1 MVDGDFDY
9 TGSVLE
15 EQYWILNLIGKG
27 GMGAVYRGR
36 HAASDT
42 HVAVKFLHSDL
53 PDRDVAV
60 KRFFREARAAA
71 EIVHEN
77 IIKVMD
83 VGLSDRGDPYL
94 VMEFLEGESLA
105 QMMKRVGP
113 IGLPAAC
120 AVMEPILQ
128 AVEAIHAKGVIHRDI
143 QPKKIFLVNRPDG
156 PPVIKLLDFGLS
168 KFTDNLEPGGLTVG
182 GVMLGTPDYISP
194 EQVRGA
200 KDVDKR
206 TDIYSLGVILYEL
219 LTGQLPYEAK
229 TYQEKIMA
237 KMTQEPKDPKSVY
250 PGFPQEAAGLI
261 MAAMRKEPA
270 ARPQNVSQ
278 MLEQMRAMAAFKVRR
293 EGLARLFAHGGAVA
307 GENATWD
314 GGEAAAPASA
324 EKKAGA
330 QVSALWQKV
339 WRAPLGK
346 VGVGVGAAVILL
358 LMVLLTWSTGSEPGL
373 ETGSQAQPPQALSPQ
388 PLSPQMQP
396 SAAAAEPPQQQ
407 ASEVQIEVQGL
418 PTGAVIYY
426 DGARVQMNPFRVTVK
441 EVIVP
446 LKVEAAGYE
455 DFITSLVPVED
466 QVVRVEMSQ
475 VAAEPTTDDGEE
487 AGRDRGDEEA
497 ATAQDGGESVGPS
510 GARADDQKVAPVK
523 RKRIPRNDKP
533 KFMKGKKGS
542 KFSSEFE

>member
-261 MAAMRKEPA
+261 MAAMRKDPA

-278 MLEQMRAMAAFKVRR
+278 MLEQMRAMAAFNVRR

-324 EKKAGA
+324 KKGGGG
-330 QVSALWQKV
+330 VSALWQKV
-339 WRAPLGK
+339 WSAPLGK
-346 VGVGVGAAVILL
+346 VGVGVAAAVILL
-358 LMVLLTWSTGSEPGL
+358 SAVLLIWSAGSEPVSVAGP
-373 ETGSQAQPPQALSPQ
+373 QDPPPQAASPQ
-388 PLSPQMQP
+388 PSSLQMQP
-396 SAAAAEPPQQQ
+396 AAAAEPPKQQ

-418 PTGAVIYY
+418 PPGAVIYY

-475 VAAEPTTDDGEE
+475 AAVGSDEAPTTDDGQG
-487 AGRDRGDEEA
+487 AVGDQADEE
-497 ATAQDGGESVGPS
+497 ESAGS
-510 GARADDQKVAPVK
+510 SKARADGQKSAPVK
-523 RKRIPRNDKP
+523 RKSVPRNDKP